1 MGRAGGPEGGCG
13 PGRGQGESAELFWSD
28 SFMLDGDLQNGEAAA
43 QNVTLGITSR
53 GQFPN
58 ASWVRGGLSQSQ
70 SKAGQIERLH
80 LSLSISICMF
90 LSGCSW
96 GVFFTTVLIK
106 IYWTWTILLI
116 LLVLPY

>member
-28 SFMLDGDLQNGEAAA
+28 SFMSDGDLQNGEAAA

-53 GQFPN
+53 VRFPN

-70 SKAGQIERLH
+70 PKAGQIERLH
-80 LSLSISICMF
+80 SSLSISICMF

-96 GVFFTTVLIK
+96 GVFFTIR
-106 IYWTWTILLI
+106 I
-116 LLVLPY
+116 